1 MPPAA
6 FPGLRPAA
14 ALALRRQGHP
24 CPLPPCRASARR
36 PHLRAAVLGRVS
48 GARRVLGRILLK
60 RREILR
66 KRGRVR
72 RSAVALRFV
81 LRAGSEAE
89 PVKLI
94 IAIIQPNKLESVKE
108 ALSEVEVFRLTVLD
122 VQGFGRQRGHA
133 ETYRGH
139 EIAVNLLRK
148 VQLQIAVNDEFV
160 EPTIAAIVKGGRTGE
175 RGEIG
180 DGKIFVL
187 PMDECVRIRTGERG
201 SEAI

>member
-1 MPPAA
+1 MS
-6 FPGLRPAA
+6 
-14 ALALRRQGHP
+14 RRKP
-24 CPLPPCRASARR
+24 IPWRR
-36 PHLRAAVLGRVS
+36 
-48 GARRVLGRILLK
+48 
-60 RREILR
+60 
-66 KRGRVR
+66 
-72 RSAVALRFV
+72 
-81 LRAGSEAE
+81 RAGIPVTPQERNEFNRAVTWSLPDDPRETA

-94 IAIIQPNKLESVKE
+94 IAIIQPHKLESVKE

-148 VQLQIAVNDEFV
+148 VQLQIAVNDDFV
-160 EPTIAAIVKGGRTGE
+160 EPTIAAIVNGGRTGE